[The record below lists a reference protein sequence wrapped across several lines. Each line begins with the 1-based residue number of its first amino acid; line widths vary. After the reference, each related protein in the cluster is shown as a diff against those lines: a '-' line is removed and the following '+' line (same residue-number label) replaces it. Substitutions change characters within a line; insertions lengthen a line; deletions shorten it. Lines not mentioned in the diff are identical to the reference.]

1 MFVIVFRYS
10 ERVQLARS
18 TYVSLAVSAGMLVA
32 WWVYLAQFDF
42 HTWNDENIHL
52 YVAKAVSDGAALYR
66 EVPSARPPLGI
77 LVLALLDGI
86 GLSPV
91 AAARVGVAVA
101 MTGLVGVLW
110 AAVHRHAGALA
121 AAIAV
126 AAFLLSPDASS
137 QLTYT
142 IIHWVALGA
151 LVTTVLVLENAFVAA
166 GVAAG
171 VALGFGQHAFVVVA
185 LAGGYA
191 LWRGK
196 LRAAARYGAGLALS
210 FGAVALVGL
219 ALGGRHFIDDVFVKH
234 LYHLGGGAEAEDGQL
249 GWWLRVFLSGNA
261 GSIVLAIGAAVLARR
276 KTLPATASADA
287 LAIPPLFGAVHLLTV
302 FTMSGGLYLYFYPA
316 YALLAW
322 GAGTAIARAMSR
334 SSGDVSLGRVWFGS
348 GAVALLAWIAG
359 WTYAQQAFVARDARS
374 GGTTYSW
381 FAPVRTLQMAHVQRM
396 SVAEEI
402 AASIAN
408 DGGPTNGTVFGEP
421 PLASLVA
428 LYSGR
433 RFAGHL
439 ADLAPRWI
447 RQGSVTRQS
456 IIDRIEGDH
465 VEYFVT
471 PRWFYTR
478 DAFFRRYLQDA
489 YEAPAVHERQT
500 GDGGGIPAILVF
512 RRKTNGL

>member
-1 MFVIVFRYS
+1 
-10 ERVQLARS
+10 
-18 TYVSLAVSAGMLVA
+18 MLVV

-66 EVPSARPPLGI
+66 DVPSARPPLGI
-77 LVLALLDGI
+77 LFLALLEGV

-91 AAARVGVAVA
+91 AAARVGVAAA
-101 MTGLVGVLW
+101 MTGLVGILW
-110 AAVHRHAGALA
+110 AAVHKHAGALA

-126 AAFLLSPDASS
+126 AAFLVSPDASS

-151 LVTTVLVLENAFVAA
+151 LVTTALVLEHAFFAA
-166 GVAAG
+166 GIAAG

-196 LRAAARYGAGLALS
+196 VRAAARYAGGLTLS
-210 FGAVALVGL
+210 FGAVVLVGL
-219 ALGGRHFIDDVFVKH
+219 ALGGGHFIDDVFVKH
-234 LYHLGGGAEAEDGQL
+234 LYHFGGGAAAEDGQL
-249 GWWLRVFLSGNA
+249 GWWLRVFLGGNA
-261 GSIVLAIGAAVLARR
+261 GAIALSFGAVVIARR
-276 KTLPATASADA
+276 QAPQATQSADA
-287 LAIPPLFGAVHLLTV
+287 LVIPPLFGAVHLLAV

-322 GAGTAIARAMSR
+322 GAGTAIARALT
-334 SSGDVSLGRVWFGS
+334 VTS
-348 GAVALLAWIAG
+348 GAPSLRKTAVGVAAIAVIAWAG
-359 WTYAQQAFVARDARS
+359 GSTYVQRAFVARDARA
-374 GGTTYSW
+374 GGSTYSW

-396 SVAEEI
+396 TVAEEI
-402 AASIAN
+402 ASSIAN
-408 DGGPTNGTVFGEP
+408 DDGPQAGTVFGEP

-447 RQGSVTRQS
+447 RQGSVSRQS
-456 IIDRIEGDH
+456 IVDRIEDDH

-478 DAFFRRYLQDA
+478 DAFFRRYLQDNYA
-489 YEAPAVHERQT
+489 PPAVHDRHT
-500 GDGGGIPAILVF
+500 GDGAGIPTVLVF
-512 RRKTNGL
+512 RRKANGL